1 MVDFKDKQ
9 SLFYDEVDKIINNDR
24 ISHAY
29 LIETNNF
36 EYGNE
41 IVLEF
46 VKMIFKHYAADS
58 KEYDKISTLIDNN
71 TFSDLIIIEPDGAF
85 IKKEQVLDVK
95 EKFKTTSLENRPRI
109 YIIKNADK
117 LNKYAANS
125 LLKFLEE
132 PDSNVIAIIT
142 ADNRYK
148 VIETIAS
155 RCQVLTLLN
164 NNGIER
170 IEVSEE
176 LDKIIRVFEEKK
188 EKSIA
193 FLPITLE
200 NDLRNKEFWE
210 NIFTDMIYLYEN
222 AIRKKENLD
231 YIDYGDILDIIVNS
245 NSLQNLLKKVSI
257 LFTYLNNLEYNLN
270 ITMMLDKFII
280 DFAGGEV

>member
-46 VKMIFKHYAADS
+46 VKMIFKHYTNDS

-85 IKKEQVLDVK
+85 IKKEQVLDIK

>member
-85 IKKEQVLDVK
+85 IKKEQVLDIK